1 MEDQAGNADF
11 GITQAPD
18 TKTLNEWLHI
28 AMTGNMHF
36 RPVDVLADAWL
47 PSNSHAVIWQGQ
59 KTTYYYKAGVAYGK
73 RRVYDL
79 ISAVADK
86 PKKSVSAALKVL
98 LNCLCLVDQAEKRGL
113 TLRKERAKLSPPR
126 ALRGCGTM

>member
-1 MEDQAGNADF
+1 M
-11 GITQAPD
+11 
-18 TKTLNEWLHI
+18 
-28 AMTGNMHF
+28 
-36 RPVDVLADAWL
+36 DVPADAWL

-59 KTTYYYKAGVAYGK
+59 KDTYYYNAGVTGGK

-86 PKKSVSAALKVL
+86 PKKSVSAARKVL
-98 LNCLCLVDQAEKRGL
+98 HKFLRLVDQAEKRGL

-126 ALRGCGTM
+126 TLRGCGAMWRSPSRTGPRLEAAVAASASRTGPRA